1 MHTCN
6 EKLPNT
12 EEIKMIINMEK
23 RTEMKCNEK
32 RMNKSNINVDY
43 KLLLIINLN
52 IYIQKKNDN
61 GWIERKKNHNEN

>member
-32 RMNKSNINVDY
+32 RMNKSKFY
-43 KLLLIINLN
+43 
-52 IYIQKKNDN
+52 YGRREKKN
-61 GWIERKKNHNEN
+61 IEIAMFIHTKIHT